1 MPHFSYKGRDS
12 GGKLVQGVLEGVDSN
27 AVADRLVET
36 GVTPIEI
43 TASASGAAA
52 AEKGPGLLERLQ
64 QKKPARDDVLMFS
77 RQMHTLLKAGVPI
90 MGALKGLQDST
101 TTPAFGDVIQD
112 LRESLDAG
120 RELSAA
126 LSLHP
131 TVFSPFYV
139 SMVRVGE
146 FTGQLEEIFLRLFD
160 HMEFEKFM
168 RDQVK
173 AAIRYPIF
181 VLATMALAVVIIN
194 LFVIPA
200 FAKVFAGFKAELP
213 LMTRVLIGF
222 SKLMVAY
229 WPGMLAAL
237 GAAYYG
243 FRGFVNTDKGRVAW
257 DRFKLRIPIAGKIV
271 LKATMARF
279 ARSLSLALRSGV
291 PVVQAL
297 TTVSHTVDNE
307 YIAGRIHAMREGVER
322 GDSVLRC
329 ATAAGVFT
337 PVVLQMVAV
346 GEESGALDDLLGEVA
361 DMYQRDVEYELKTLA
376 SQIEPILIVAL
387 GALVLILALGVFLP
401 LWDLGN
407 VALGKR

>member
-1 MPHFSYKGRDS
+1 VPHFAYKGRDA
-12 GGKLVQGVLEGVDSN
+12 GGKLVHGELEGADQN
-27 AVADRLVET
+27 AVADRLMQT
-36 GVTPIEI
+36 GITPLDI
-43 TASASGAAA
+43 SPSGAARA
-52 AEKGPGLLERLQ
+52 SIPGFLARLQ
-64 QKKPARDDVLMFS
+64 DRKPARDDVLMFS

-101 TTPAFGDVIQD
+101 TSPAFAAVIQD

-120 RELSAA
+120 RELSV
-126 LSLHP
+126 SLARHP
-131 TVFSPFYV
+131 KVFSPFYV

-146 FTGQLEEIFLRLFD
+146 FTGQIEEIFLRLFE

-173 AAIRYPIF
+173 AAIRYPVF
-181 VLATMALAVVIIN
+181 VLATMALAIVIIN

-213 LMTRVLIGF
+213 YMTRLMIGVSNF
-222 SKLMVAY
+222 SVAY
-229 WPGMLAAL
+229 WPVMAVGL

-243 FRGFVNTDKGRVAW
+243 FRGYVNTGKGRLVW
-257 DRFKLRIPIAGKIV
+257 DRLKLGIPVAGKIV
-271 LKATMARF
+271 HKATMARF

-307 YIAGRIHAMREGVER
+307 YIAARINAMREGVER
-322 GDSVLRC
+322 GESVLRC
-329 ATAAGVFT
+329 AAVAGVFT

-346 GEESGALDDLLGEVA
+346 GEESGALDELLGEVA

-387 GALVLILALGVFLP
+387 GVLVLILALGVFLP

-407 VALGKR
+407 VALGRR